1 MHAGRATGQE
11 IQEGLAD
18 KPNYSSV
25 RTILRVLERKG
36 YVRHIEEGLRY
47 VYEPTVPREAASRS
61 ALQRIIRTFFDGSAK
76 EAVAA
81 LLDPA
86 AFHLSEKELNDL
98 ARIIDRGE
106 KGKEIA
112 MLESY
117 LISVAIEIQRPA
129 GGGGAFACACCAG
142 GTPRCVTWFAL
153 WRSRARLWCRCWR
166 SGLRSGAS

>member
-1 MHAGRATGQE
+1 MRILKKSRSKIEAELSRRERQIMDVLFARGRATGQE

-36 YVRHIEEGLRY
+36 YVRHVEEGLRY
-47 VYEPTVPREAASRS
+47 VYEPTIAREAASRS

-86 AFHLSEKELNDL
+86 AFHLTEEELGEL
-98 ARIIDRGE
+98 ARMVDRAQNSKAKTE
-106 KGKEIA
+106 RK
-112 MLESY
+112 
-117 LISVAIEIQRPA
+117 
-129 GGGGAFACACCAG
+129 
-142 GTPRCVTWFAL
+142 
-153 WRSRARLWCRCWR
+153 
-166 SGLRSGAS
+166 